1 MMKHKNIK
9 LMLLGS
15 AFGFDLTA
23 FLTLWFGRL
32 DLALCFTNLLWITLA
47 LFEKL
52 DRDAIL
58 FENVKLS
65 KDLEQELQAS
75 LKLVRVVSQCPVVQD
90 HSHCPAC
97 LNLLCGN
104 KKCETCERGNKI
116 FSVSDTN

>member
-15 AFGFDLTA
+15 AFGFALTV

-47 LFEKL
+47 SFEKF
-52 DRDAIL
+52 DRDAVL

-65 KDLEQELQAS
+65 KAS
-75 LKLVRVVSQCPVVQD
+75 LKLIKVISQCPVAQD

-104 KKCETCERGNKI
+104 KKCETCERGSKI
-116 FSVSDTN
+116 FSVNDTN